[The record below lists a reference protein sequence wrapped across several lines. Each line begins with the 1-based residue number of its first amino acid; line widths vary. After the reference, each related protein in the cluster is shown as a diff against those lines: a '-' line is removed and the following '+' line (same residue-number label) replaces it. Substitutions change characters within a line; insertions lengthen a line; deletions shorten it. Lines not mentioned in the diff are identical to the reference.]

1 MNLKRHTLFLSL
13 FFFLVIAAQRPMAQ
27 QKSTVIQEQE
37 GRKFYLHKIE
47 KGQSLYAISK
57 LYGVSVDELYNLN
70 PELKNGAKAGQ
81 EIRIPLQSAS
91 IQSPSAGSN
100 PQDTGRFITHK
111 INKGE
116 TIYSICRRY
125 NISERQLAA
134 YNPALSQGLKEGQ
147 MIVVG
152 EKGKPRSATKAP
164 SKSPAATKQPALDSA
179 QWLYPS
185 KARKE
190 KYTIALALPF
200 RIDQTR
206 ELDLQTL
213 LRSHSPFPNIPSLSI
228 DFYLGFKL
236 AMDSLNDEQ
245 FKTELRLYDIDDKDS
260 LKLAAFTKDPAF
272 KDLDLIVGPL
282 YAGGFK
288 TISKKAK
295 DQTIPIVSPITQQ
308 NKILYNN
315 PFISKT
321 NPSVYTLLESLADY
335 CIDSLMKEKCNVI
348 LVAASDKEKK
358 DANFVSAFKKH
369 FTERQKQST
378 SPVKDSLRIVNKGIE
393 GVKAA
398 YLPGVKNI
406 VVNLSSNQV
415 LISDFIT
422 QLALFGKDK
431 NIVLCGWEGN
441 SSNDNIDQE
450 YLNDL
455 HYTFPYPFNL
465 IDSLYSPG
473 RTKYY
478 MDKMGTCPS
487 EHFHMGFD
495 LGYYYLKHLKEN
507 GPDFVHQ
514 LDRFPARSEHLRF
527 KFSRPDISTGFDNR
541 GVFIYR
547 YTNYKLCR
555 TAWE

>member
-1 MNLKRHTLFLSL
+1 MNLKRHTLNLS
-13 FFFLVIAAQRPMAQ
+13 FFVLLVMTALQAMSQ

-81 EIRIPLQSAS
+81 EIRIAV
-91 IQSPSAGSN
+91 QSPSVQSSSTSSTS
-100 PQDTGRFITHK
+100 QDTGRFITHK

-125 NISERQLAA
+125 NLSERQLAA
-134 YNPALSQGLKEGQ
+134 YNPMLSQGLKEGQ
-147 MIVVG
+147 VIVVG
-152 EKGKPRSATKAP
+152 EKVKSKPAAKSQA
-164 SKSPAATKQPALDSA
+164 KSPVAAKQQVLDSA

-185 KARKE
+185 KVRKE

-206 ELDLQTL
+206 ELDLQAL
-213 LRSHSPFPNIPSLSI
+213 LRSRSPFPNIPSLSI

-260 LKLAAFTKDPAF
+260 LKLAAFAKDPAF
-272 KDLDLIVGPL
+272 KELDLIIGPL

-288 TISKKAK
+288 SISKKAK

-308 NKILYNN
+308 NKILFNN

-335 CIDSLMKEKCNVI
+335 CIDSLMKEKCNII

-358 DANFVSAFKKH
+358 DANFVNAFRKY
-369 FTERQKQST
+369 FTERQKQSV
-378 SPVKDSLRIVNKGIE
+378 SPVKDSLRVVSKGVDGI
-393 GVKAA
+393 KAA

-406 VVNLSSNQV
+406 VINLSSNQV

-422 QLALFGKDK
+422 QLALFSKDK
-431 NIVLCGWEGN
+431 DIVLCGWEGN

-465 IDSLYSPG
+465 IDTLYSSS

-478 MDKMGTCPS
+478 MEKMGTCPS
-487 EHFHMGFD
+487 EYFHLGFD
-495 LGYYYLKHLKEN
+495 LGYYYLKHLKDN
-507 GPDFVHQ
+507 GPDFIHH
-514 LDRFPARSEHLRF
+514 LDRYPAHSEHLRF

-547 YTNYKLCR
+547 YNNYKLSR